1 MYNFKAYS
9 EGPDQTSRSAYTDCK
24 IALGGILG
32 IKGMN
37 IITKYYENSLFKHIE
52 NFTTKNENFKL
63 KDSGS
68 FHIPAQNIDCVYSLG
83 PLGEAVLK
91 STTIYVFEQK
101 SMFLSRNKKINVY
114 PYFTV

>member
-1 MYNFKAYS
+1 MYNFQANS
-9 EGPDQTSRSAYTDCK
+9 AGPDQTSRSAYTDCK

-32 IKGMN
+32 INWMN

-68 FHIPAQNIDCVYSLG
+68 FHIPAQNIDCWYSLG
-83 PLGEAVLK
+83 PPRRGGSKEYHNLCFWAE
-91 STTIYVFEQK
+91 IYVFEQK
-101 SMFLSRNKKINVY
+101 
-114 PYFTV
+114 